1 MKRIHLKLDYTN
13 LKLPQHNIVL
23 PFKDCCGEIILPKG
37 WKLNEA
43 GKKPTFLGNGL
54 AEVEKDD
61 SKNRILLH
69 VITMLTKLTCALK
82 VTFCDESRSY

>member
-43 GKKPTFLGNGL
+43 GKKPSFEEMVLLTLERTTQG
-54 AEVEKDD
+54 
-61 SKNRILLH
+61 ILLH
-69 VITMLTKLTCALK
+69 VMTMLTK
-82 VTFCDESRSY
+82 VTSRVL